1 MNNKAIEN
9 KNQLHSVNYLHTP
22 DNGIIENMN
31 DEVEVVCPSCSP
43 KIEVPH
49 DVLKSGQ
56 NVVVQCQECGSVHPT
71 TIEKPK
77 KLDVKVIISRE
88 EESFTCTH
96 RMTSEDAVIV
106 DDEIIIDDE
115 ENDEV
120 YPIIVTAI
128 DTDEK
133 RVNAAMAPD
142 INTIWGRAIDEVIVR
157 ISVHKGRKTQ
167 ALEKRVPGG
176 YEFTIGNSEK
186 AEQTDFRITK
196 IKKRDG
202 SFLSSRGSVVEAKDI
217 KRIFADEARRQGW
230 GEGRTAWSMK
240 GKRQGW

>member
-1 MNNKAIEN
+1 
-9 KNQLHSVNYLHTP
+9 
-22 DNGIIENMN
+22 MN

-56 NVVVQCQECGSVHPT
+56 NLIVQCQECGNVHPT
-71 TIEKPK
+71 TIERPK
-77 KLDVKVIISRE
+77 NADVKVIISRG
-88 EESFTCTH
+88 EESFSCMH
-96 RMTSEDAVIV
+96 RMTSEDFVTV
-106 DDEIIIDDE
+106 EDEMIIDDE

-128 DTDEK
+128 DTNEK
-133 RVNAAMAPD
+133 RVNAAKAPD

-157 ISVHKGRKTQ
+157 ISVHQGKNTQ

-176 YEFTIGNSEK
+176 YEFTIGNDDRVDR
-186 AEQTDFRITK
+186 TDFRITK

-202 SFLSSRGSVVEAKDI
+202 TFLSGRGSTVAAKDI
-217 KRIFADEARRQGW
+217 KRVFADEAKRPGW
-230 GEGRTAWSMK
+230 GEGRTAWSMRGK
-240 GKRQGW
+240 GRGW